1 LLVVKLNSAIRTVA
15 FNFKIQ
21 IIKLMKLL
29 IAKFAEINS
38 KCSTSINIMLLDS
51 IILDE
56 LEVEALDSVI
66 KVCQLYMIEINN
78 IMEIT
83 VEILKN
89 KTSCSHISITTV
101 HNTGTTELKTH
112 PCCLPTFSKTVGT
125 CTTKMVLL
133 VVSKTLGSSMKAEI
147 IITEASQTAH
157 KRNHIYTKTSA
168 SNNIH
173 NNMNMDN
180 GDQTKTQ
187 TGHLPS
193 RLRHSL
199 G

>member
-1 LLVVKLNSAIRTVA
+1 
-15 FNFKIQ
+15 
-21 IIKLMKLL
+21 MKLL

-51 IILDE
+51 RTLDE

-83 VEILKN
+83 VE
-89 KTSCSHISITTV
+89 TSRSRISITTV

-125 CTTKMVLL
+125 CTTKMVLV
-133 VVSKTLGSSMKAEI
+133 VVSKTLDSSMKAEI

-157 KRNHIYTKTSA
+157 KRNHICTKTSEA